1 MENGKQKQ
9 PQTTNKKR
17 QNNPQKYLLLK
28 KPIPHF
34 HSLLSET
41 EEWIKAQPY
50 NLQLALASSELCTV
64 HI

>member
-50 NLQLALASSELCTV
+50 NLLLTFASSELRTV